1 MPIHSVCGLYRF
13 AIIMES
19 APVVCVWVWVWV
31 SAAHLGFRDSF
42 QLPSLNQLLLIPF
55 QPPRCQSV
63 SVSVSVSVGHVADS
77 CIMHVL
83 AVPINFFLFFNR
95 NNTGN
100 IQFCLN
106 LYSSTTKSKRKKVFY
121 TFIHCIERNH
131 DRCHLNCLL
140 EIKMYA
146 LFTTIRNK
154 NKNKDMIMRR
164 EVEQQQKT

>member
-1 MPIHSVCGLYRF
+1 MCVCVCVCVCVGVCVSVSQCCLAGVPWLVSA
-13 AIIMES
+13 AITES
-19 APVVCVWVWVWV
+19 APAADTV
-31 SAAHLGFRDSF
+31 SAAA
-42 QLPSLNQLLLIPF
+42 
-55 QPPRCQSV
+55 V
-63 SVSVSVSVGHVADS
+63 SVSVSVSQRRS
-77 CIMHVL
+77 YRWYISSIMHVL